1 MKTRVRLMVICCI
14 AAASYVVGGLFFLSW
29 VYSDP
34 DEEWKIRFVCAT
46 GLRPYSFSNY
56 MLYDNGTH
64 TITMDSCGWIANTD
78 LKSPSEERDEIYRMS
93 CLELAERRDSER
105 PYVNSEN
112 KAIAEFRISTC
123 DLIKDG
129 ELHKKQ
135 P

>member
-1 MKTRVRLMVICCI
+1 MLVIFSI
-14 AAASYVVGGLFFLSW
+14 AAVSYVIGGLFFLSW

-46 GLRPYSFSNY
+46 GLKPHSFSNY

-64 TITMDSCGWIANTD
+64 TITMDSCKWIINTD
-78 LKSPSEERDEIYRMS
+78 LKTPFEENDETYRMS
-93 CLELAERRDSER
+93 CQELTERHDSGR
-105 PYVNSEN
+105 PYQTHKN

-123 DLIKDG
+123 DLIKDW

-135 P
+135 S